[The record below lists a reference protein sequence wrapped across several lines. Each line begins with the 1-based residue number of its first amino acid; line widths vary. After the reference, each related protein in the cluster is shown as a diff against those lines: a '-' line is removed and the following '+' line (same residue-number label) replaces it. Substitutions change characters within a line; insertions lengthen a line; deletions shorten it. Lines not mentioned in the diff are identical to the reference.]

1 MEEVQATQTTFR
13 SYLFFWSGQLV
24 SLLGSSIAQFVIIWW
39 ITIET
44 ESAVYLSLASLVGIG
59 PQVILTPFAG
69 AFVDRWSRKKLIGM
83 VDFFQA
89 LATVVLILL
98 FWFSSITYWYVLALL
113 TLRGI
118 FQAFHTPATSAI
130 IPLMVPRDKLSRFNG
145 LNYVFNGSINLIG
158 PVVAALLLSVWK
170 IYQILWID
178 GFTFLIA
185 VIPLLLIRIPS
196 VKKKQDQPS
205 FKEDFVEGLTF
216 IKNARGM
223 LPLLTTSTML
233 NFSLTPLFTLLPYY
247 VKFDHLGEAAD
258 LALVLAVLQGG
269 LLVGG
274 IFMSVHKGFTKKMRI
289 IIPILC
295 VVYLGFTLISL
306 TPTGLF
312 WFMAFGAFVM
322 SIGIPVANVLVFTI
336 FQTVIPLGLQGRANS
351 VIMALSAAATPLG
364 IILAGALVVLTGT
377 SNLFM
382 ACICLG
388 LLTIAVSWFFTDVRY
403 VDQLEQTILGSE
415 N

>member
-1 MEEVQATQTTFR
+1 
-13 SYLFFWSGQLV
+13 
-24 SLLGSSIAQFVIIWW
+24 
-39 ITIET
+39 
-44 ESAVYLSLASLVGIG
+44 VYLSLASLVGIG

-69 AFVDRWSRKKLIGM
+69 AFVDRWNRKKLIGM

-89 LATVVLILL
+89 IATVVLILL
-98 FWFSSITYWYVLALL
+98 FWFSSVTYWYVLALL

-118 FQAFHTPATSAI
+118 FQAFHLPTISAI
-130 IPLMVPRDKLSRFNG
+130 IPLMVPRDKLSRLNG
-145 LNYVFNGSINLIG
+145 VNYVLNGTISLIG
-158 PVVAALLLSVWK
+158 PVVAAFLLNIWK

-178 GFTFLIA
+178 GVTFLIA
-185 VIPLLLIRIPS
+185 VIPLLLIKIPS
-196 VKKKQDQPS
+196 VRKKQDQPS

-223 LPLLTTSTML
+223 IPLLTTATVL

-247 VKFDHLGEAAD
+247 VKFDHFGEAAD
-258 LALVLAVLQGG
+258 LALVMAVLQGG

-295 VVYLGFTLISL
+295 IVYLGFTLITL
-306 TPTGLF
+306 TPTGVF

-322 SIGIPVANVLVFTI
+322 SIGIPVVNVLVWTI
-336 FQTVIPLGLQGRANS
+336 FQTVIPLEMQGRVNS
-351 VIMALSAAATPLG
+351 VSMALSAAATPLG
-364 IILAGALVVLTGT
+364 IILAGALVEFTGT
-377 SNLFM
+377 GNLFM
-382 ACICLG
+382 ACIGLG
-388 LLTIAVSWFFTDVRY
+388 LLTIAVSWFFTEVRY
-403 VDQLEQTILGSE
+403 VDQMEQTILGSE